1 MMFNKDLFGFLL
13 KVITSWQ
20 IIAVTVCLIIY
31 FSLVSY
37 VARMYRHPR
46 SSSDFSFD
54 SKPRKQ
60 KARAK
65 AVELPESSDDEDLG
79 LEE

>member
-1 MMFNKDLFGFLL
+1 MTDGLFSFLI

-20 IIAVTVCLIIY
+20 IIVVTITLIIY

-37 VARMYRHPR
+37 VARTHHPSR
-46 SSSDFSFD
+46 SGFSIN
-54 SKPRKQ
+54 SKPRKE
-60 KARAK
+60 KAPK
-65 AVELPESSDDEDLG
+65 AAPVEVPSGGEDDDELE